1 MDKGGFIDMLKGNEG
16 GGEVESSSP
25 VPTEPTWSILKDD
38 YMKNSKMK
46 DWDKEDSDIYSNEE

>member
-16 GGEVESSSP
+16 GEVESSSP
-25 VPTEPTWSILKDD
+25 VLTEPTWSILKDD

-46 DWDKEDSDIYSNEE
+46 DWDKEDSGNEE